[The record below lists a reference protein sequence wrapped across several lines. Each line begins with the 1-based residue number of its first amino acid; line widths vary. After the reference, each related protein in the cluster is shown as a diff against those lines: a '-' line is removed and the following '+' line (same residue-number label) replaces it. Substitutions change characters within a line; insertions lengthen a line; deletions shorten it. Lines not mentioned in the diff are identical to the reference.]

1 MAEGCEVCV
10 KLPKTGGKIKSGQRG
25 SLTRY
30 SSLTARSGADN
41 QVVRPNHHNLIIL
54 WRKEDIRYK
63 HREKASIIV
72 EASILERVKA
82 MMIKKK
88 NKK

>member
-1 MAEGCEVCV
+1 MAEGGEVCV
-10 KLPKTGGKIKSGQRG
+10 KLPKTDDKIKSGQRG

-41 QVVRPNHHNLIIL
+41 QVVRPNHHKLIIL
-54 WRKEDIRYK
+54 WRKEDIRHN

-72 EASILERVKA
+72 EESILERVKA
-82 MMIKKK
+82 MMIKKEH
-88 NKK
+88 KK